1 MQGCLSTSILR
12 RKFEKA
18 GKAISVSDLADCK
31 KMKSR
36 GMFSTQKS
44 EDMCG
49 IFISRKAIKKL
60 KNWPFLFE
68 IMPPHFEVKLCPKS
82 QVKIWLLGALTTVS

>member
-1 MQGCLSTSILR
+1 MSASKEPPEKKKK
-12 RKFEKA
+12 KFA
-18 GKAISVSDLADCK
+18 N
-31 KMKSR
+31 
-36 GMFSTQKS
+36 FSTQKA

-68 IMPPHFEVKLCPKS
+68 IMPPHFEVKLCPQS
-82 QVKIWLLGALTTVS
+82 QVKIWLLGALQIGH